1 MAKVLYSQST
11 HQVHPYPRQDDQPA
25 VGLSPDYLVLTKV
38 ETPPPELS
46 DPNTKYLTESWV
58 VDLEALEYREVWS
71 EESLPPPS
79 PDWEG
84 FLTPFYQPAYA
95 GSPFDIIENLVQQAT
110 LNAEGG
116 TVEGKKAAMS
126 LRTHWTNCVSGL
138 INPYIR
144 SREWLSVTYSDL
156 KKNLALCQVPL
167 SESEDAAIMAL
178 FEQFHLV

>member
-1 MAKVLYSQST
+1 MKVLYSQST
-11 HQVHPYPRQDDQPA
+11 QAIRQYPRQDDEPV
-25 VGLSPDYLVLTKV
+25 VGLDPDYLVLEKV
-38 ETPPPELS
+38 NTTPPS
-46 DPNTKYLTESWV
+46 YDPDTQYLAESWV

-144 SREWLSVTYSDL
+144 SREWLSVTYFAL
-156 KKNLALCQVPL
+156 KSNLELCQVPL

>member
-1 MAKVLYSQST
+1 MQRNSTTLYLESPGATTPLPWVDGAPDLSGFTEPTLSVLQQSWADFVASGEELEIVADPEPSQPT
-11 HQVHPYPRQDDQPA
+11 PA
-25 VGLSPDYLVLTKV
+25 
-38 ETPPPELS
+38 
-46 DPNTKYLTESWV
+46 
-58 VDLEALEYREVWS
+58 
-71 EESLPPPS
+71 